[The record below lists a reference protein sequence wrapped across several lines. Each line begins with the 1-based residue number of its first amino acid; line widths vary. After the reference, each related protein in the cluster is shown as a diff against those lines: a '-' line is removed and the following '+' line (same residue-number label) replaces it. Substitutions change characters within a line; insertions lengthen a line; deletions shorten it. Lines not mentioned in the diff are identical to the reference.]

1 LKRKN
6 GLHAAL
12 DDRTRKVISLR
23 WSNTSRLGS
32 AGRILA
38 VCRQRHASSMR
49 NLDGQILLLFP
60 VAVLGLAE
68 FRAAQ
73 NRASIV
79 HGLLRFE
86 ACTAPLDSL
95 K

>member
-1 LKRKN
+1 MVQHLTPRIGRPN
-6 GLHAAL
+6 IGGLSPAPRFIDAQFG
-12 DDRTRKVISLR
+12 
-23 WSNTSRLGS
+23 W
-32 AGRILA
+32 
-38 VCRQRHASSMR
+38 
-49 NLDGQILLLFP
+49 QILLLFP

>member
-1 LKRKN
+1 
-6 GLHAAL
+6 
-12 DDRTRKVISLR
+12 
-23 WSNTSRLGS
+23 
-32 AGRILA
+32 
-38 VCRQRHASSMR
+38 MR

-73 NRASIV
+73 NRASVV